1 MDMASAGS
9 ATHLY
14 TVQRALPDEL
24 SPGLSGVLVD
34 RDEKNLFIRCVFE
47 GPLTGADHEFLNY
60 MQEAVGA
67 DLFPTIHVEVHAL
80 RAEPETGN
88 GVWVMRRPVLAAH

>member
-47 GPLTGADHEFLNY
+47 GPLTGADHEFMNY

-67 DLFPTIHVEVHAL
+67 DLFPTMHVEVQAF
-80 RAEPETGN
+80 RAEPETGS
-88 GVWVMRRPVLAAH
+88 GVWVMRRPALVAH